1 MKKLLFSLAAMIAM
15 VATSCVQ
22 ADVEDINLGGNEGV
36 VTFVIKTDALGS
48 RTEDDKINDGKEATA
63 LSYGIYDS
71 AWNLIK
77 TGTATMDGLSKT
89 LEMRLVKN
97 KEYNFA
103 FWAQNSSV
111 GCYTLNFQ
119 EKTLT
124 VDYANRTANN
134 DNYDAFYGTK
144 NLTVTGTVN
153 TEVTLKRPFAQINF
167 ATADTDEA
175 VTAGYNV
182 PAAKT
187 SFTATAYQTMS
198 LIDGGVSD
206 LTTTSFTFTAETNP
220 AEQLKLKD
228 GTEYDWLAMNYI
240 LVGEDET
247 SLGACSMTVELEG
260 QQPITIDYP
269 MAPAKRNWRTNLVGN
284 LLTEAA
290 VIKVEINPMPENE
303 YNLGFEVSNGVAQVT
318 NEQGLAKVAE
328 LINSTEEGS
337 LPADTDIVLS
347 GDIDLAELAALF
359 RSEEVSNWTPIGTK
373 DKPYTG
379 TFDGNG
385 YTIKNLVINGG
396 SNSNIGFFGV
406 THNGEIK
413 NLTIENAKVSGRL
426 NVGVVA
432 GEPYTTKYTN
442 ITVKGHIEVNGMAYV
457 GAVGGKNAYADWTN
471 ITVNADETSYVKAHS
486 IENGKAYRT
495 YVGGVCGFNGEGGH
509 TFKNITS
516 NINVKG
522 STIDVGGL
530 FGIAHYG
537 NKFEN
542 CVCTGDV
549 EIYAAEEADEAQEIG
564 GIAGVWHNETGYTV
578 TFTDCSFTGNLSTN
592 IEGVEFYYG
601 GLVGK
606 PYSATGTGKI
616 YLNGGHTVASAA
628 ELQRFLDAATG
639 EATVNLGAT
648 IVGEVTAVQKQ
659 GVKVTINGLGNTFNG
674 VIKAHSNS
682 NHYADAALTIKNVNF
697 VTSTASINCI
707 EALENGSKRYSSNIT
722 VENCTFTATGEAV
735 NTSVGVQIKS
745 SKNAKVLNCTATN
758 MHSLLQAQSCD
769 ETVKVENCTING
781 KNGVAFKQVKA
792 ATVEGTTITALEY
805 GVRFDGNTD
814 NYGIVV
820 KNNNITAVQ
829 PFIVRKM
836 TGKNNTIT
844 LEGEN
849 TLTTEAD
856 YQIVITNGSDDAA
869 YVKPTGTYTLT
880 GAEGYTVYPGTT
892 VVNNAVEFI
901 AAVNNI
907 DEDDTIIIA
916 ANFDFT
922 DEEGGRTNNGGW
934 WDGLGYS
941 GDKSF
946 TIDLNGKTIGNA
958 NGVLN
963 DYLFWFK
970 NDGEKANTITIKNG
984 TLDAGTTA
992 YCALCTASSG
1002 SQPLTINLENVTLIN
1017 NKSDGSTIK
1026 ARTALTT
1033 VNLKNGTKVIGKNSY
1048 LGIECWKATVN
1059 IYDGVEIYMN
1069 GTSSYNG
1076 CLAGVGGNGVINV
1089 YGGYG
1094 KGVKGGFIAMTSGGT
1109 INVAGG
1115 EWIANT
1121 DGTIGDTSN
1130 LYVLTAQSN
1139 KYESGFAGPSIIN
1152 VTGGTLRG
1160 GMDAWVLN
1168 NLEGEK
1174 AELHIGGG
1182 NFNVNPTRFLVEG
1195 KTATEANGIWTVE

>member
-1 MKKLLFSLAAMIAM
+1 MKKLLFSLAAIVAL

-48 RTEDDKINDGKEATA
+48 RTINDGEKATA
-63 LSYGIYDS
+63 LSYGIYDKD
-71 AWNLIK
+71 WTLIK
-77 TGTATMDGLSKT
+77 TDTATMKGLATT
-89 LEMRLVKN
+89 LELRLVKN
-97 KEYNFA
+97 KTYNFA
-103 FWAQNSSV
+103 FWAQNSGV
-111 GCYTLNFQ
+111 DCYALDFAG
-119 EKTLT
+119 KTLT
-124 VDYANRTANN
+124 VNYANRTANN
-134 DNYDAFYGTK
+134 DNYDAFYGTT
-144 NLTVTGTVN
+144 TVTVDNGAVN
-153 TEVTLKRPFAQINF
+153 KPVELKRPFAQINF
-167 ATADTDEA
+167 AAADTALA
-175 VTAGYNV
+175 VDAGYNV
-182 PAAKT
+182 AAATTKFET
-187 SFTATAYQTMS
+187 VAYTQMSLEDGNVIGEAVPVTFTAT
-198 LIDGGVSD
+198 
-206 LTTTSFTFTAETNP
+206 TNP
-220 AEQLKLKD
+220 EEALKIKD

-240 LVGEDET
+240 LWKAEEY
-247 SLGACSMTVELEG
+247 SLSTCEMTVSLDG
-260 QQPITIDYP
+260 QSDITISYP
-269 MAPAKRNWRTNLVGN
+269 NAPAKRNWRTNLVGN

-328 LINSTEEGS
+328 LINEGS
-337 LPADTDIVLS
+337 LPADTDIVLN
-347 GDIDLAELAALF
+347 GDLDLAELAALF
-359 RSEEVSNWTPIGTK
+359 RSEEVSNWTPIGTSE
-373 DKPYTG
+373 KPYTG

-385 YTIKNLVINGG
+385 YTIRNLVINGG

-406 THNGEIK
+406 THDGEIK

-486 IENGKAYRT
+486 IENGTAYRT

-516 NINVKG
+516 NIDVKG
-522 STIDVGGL
+522 STCDVGGL

-564 GIAGVWHNETGYTV
+564 GIAGVWHNETGTTV

-682 NHYADAALTIKNVNF
+682 NHYADAALTINNVNF

-820 KNNNITAVQ
+820 KNNNISAVQ

-880 GAEGYTVYPGTT
+880 GADAYTVYPGTT

-901 AAVNNI
+901 AAVNNV
-907 DEDDTIIIA
+907 DEDGTIIIA

-970 NDGEKANTITIKNG
+970 NDGAKASTITIKNG

-1048 LGIECWKATVN
+1048 LGIESWKATVN
-1059 IYDGVEIYMN
+1059 IYEGAEIYMN
-1069 GTSSYNG
+1069 GTTSYNG
-1076 CLAGVGGNGVINV
+1076 CLVGVSGNGVINV

-1109 INVAGG
+1109 INVYGG

-1121 DGTIGDTSN
+1121 DGTIGNNSN

-1139 KYESGFAGPSIIN
+1139 SNEPGFAGASVIN
-1152 VTGGTLRG
+1152 VTGGTFRG

-1168 NLEGEK
+1168 NIPGE
-1174 AELHIGGG
+1174 AAGLNISGG
-1182 NFNVNPTRFLVEG
+1182 NYNANPSRYVVAG
-1195 KTATEANGIWTVE
+1195 KTATETNGIWTVE